1 MIGGVLSLNSYF
13 NCWLALSQR
22 KYCSG
27 IDFMDTD
34 DLSIDAYEA
43 VLVEAE
49 KFLHELTPHFAVLAE
64 DYENE
69 DEYLAGCKELISEYR
84 QLTRDELSDYFF
96 ENEPTLSAFRRA
108 LDRINKNISKVLL
121 IPLEKRTFHEW

>member
-1 MIGGVLSLNSYF
+1 
-13 NCWLALSQR
+13 
-22 KYCSG
+22 
-27 IDFMDTD
+27 MDTD